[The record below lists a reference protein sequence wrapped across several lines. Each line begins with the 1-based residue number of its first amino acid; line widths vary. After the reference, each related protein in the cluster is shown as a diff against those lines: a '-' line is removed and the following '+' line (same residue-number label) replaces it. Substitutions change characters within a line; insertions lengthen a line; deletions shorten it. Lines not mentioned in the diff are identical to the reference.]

1 MSHTKCLCAE
11 CEDERRDAAR
21 YRFLRM
27 PEPEMTEAQ
36 EEASAQMWRK
46 IQLKGY
52 WGAKMDTAVDT
63 ALGSGPAL

>member
-1 MSHTKCLCAE
+1 
-11 CEDERRDAAR
+11 
-21 YRFLRM
+21 M